1 MREAPRL
8 MDLDLS
14 RQGGSPLLSQRHA
27 HDPILDLVRPEIL
40 SDPHPAYS
48 RLRED
53 HPVFFYDPLGSWMFS
68 RYADCVTVLR
78 DNKRF
83 AADWRRV
90 GEMVPPRAINML
102 TLDPPEHTVLRRL
115 FMELLRAQDHGAL
128 AEVIAKQANDLLD
141 TLAGRSTIDFL
152 TDFAEPLALSATCAY
167 LGVPAPESGWASRIG
182 RAVGAGMDA
191 GLWPERGPAVRDAQ
205 EELAELVD
213 GWLAGDPQQ
222 GIVGTM
228 RAAPAAAEVDPAV
241 LANTVRGLLFSGYS
255 SGSKLLGSIAVALLH
270 ERVVSLEEFRAADPA
285 RAIDE
290 LVRYASPIHA
300 VARACVV
307 ETDVGGV
314 RVRAGQAVT
323 LLLGAANRDPE
334 RFPDPQRV
342 LLDRHPNP
350 HLGFGRG
357 PKSCIGSPFTELF
370 VRAALDALIERC
382 PGARAAGA
390 PEFHPNLTLRSL
402 ARFEVTLG
410 ES

>member
-1 MREAPRL
+1 
-8 MDLDLS
+8 
-14 RQGGSPLLSQRHA
+14 LSQGHV
-27 HDPILDLVRPEIL
+27 HDPILDLVKPEIL

-48 RLRED
+48 QLREEQ
-53 HPVFFYDPLGSWMFS
+53 PVFFYEPLGSWMFS

-78 DNKRF
+78 DNTRF

-90 GEMVPPRAINML
+90 GEMMPSRAINLL

-115 FMELLRAQDHGAL
+115 FLELLRAQDHRAL
-128 AEVIAKQANDLLD
+128 AGLVAKQAGELLD
-141 TLAGRSTIDFL
+141 ALGDRSTIDFL

-167 LGVPAPESGWASRIG
+167 LGVPAPENAWASRIG

-191 GLWPERGPAVRDAQ
+191 GLWPERGLAVRDAQ
-205 EELAELVD
+205 EELAVLVD
-213 GWLAGDPQQ
+213 GWLAGDTTE
-222 GIVGTM
+222 GIVGTLL
-228 RAAPAAAEVDPAV
+228 ATPAAARIDPAV

-270 ERVVSLEEFRAADPA
+270 ERVVSLAEFRAADPA
-285 RAIDE
+285 RAMDE

-300 VARACVV
+300 VARACVTD
-307 ETDVGGV
+307 TDVGGV

-323 LLLGAANRDPE
+323 LLLGAANRDPD

-357 PKSCIGSPFTELF
+357 PKACVGSPFTEVI
-370 VRAALDALIERC
+370 VRAAVDALIERH
-382 PGARAAGA
+382 PGVHAVAA
-390 PEFHPNLTLRSL
+390 PEYHPNLTLRSL
-402 ARFEVTLG
+402 ARFEVTLR
-410 ES
+410 EI